1 MDMIAENILVDNNF
15 NVMIED
21 LEKVTSGSRDWTI
34 ETIFSQIR
42 QGNIDLNPNFQ
53 RRNVWGDEKRSSLIE
68 SIYLGYPVP
77 AIVLAEK
84 VNQKGQFIVID
95 GKQRLSTIAGFM
107 SSSKNGDKNYSEFW
121 KSKKLEGLEILSH
134 FNKKTYKD
142 LCEDDENFE
151 SRFLNQPI
159 RVEILKNISNNH
171 IIYDIFY
178 RLNTGA
184 MPLSTQDLRQVLYR
198 GKFTDFFMDKM
209 DNVVNGEV
217 QRPFPSLALHRIM
230 GTKIVPDPSREDDE
244 IMLRFLSNYFFGK
257 KYKGSLKD
265 FLDESIEKFNQDWDI
280 MEVDIKD
287 AFLLF
292 DKSIDRLTNV
302 FKYAHTQ
309 NKDLFDDKTNFEKQ
323 IGHTNQFNKA
333 LFEVQVYAFAHVEDN
348 YITPEKSI
356 VFTAKMKEF
365 LKENTQFYKY
375 ITQGTNSHYKKRF
388 EIFIHLVNECFE
400 TNVPLPYAK

>member
-1 MDMIAENILVDNNF
+1 METIEDNNF
-15 NVMIED
+15 NVKIED
-21 LEKVTSGSRDWTI
+21 LEKVVSGSRDWTI

-53 RRNVWGDEKRSSLIE
+53 RRNVWNDEKRSSLIE

-84 VNQKGQFIVID
+84 SDKKGQFIVID

-107 SSSKNGDKNYSEFW
+107 YSVRNYYGEEEQNYTGFW
-121 KSKKLEGLEILSH
+121 KSKKLDGLEILRH
-134 FNKKTYKD
+134 FNKKTYND
-142 LCEDDENFE
+142 LCKDDENFE

-198 GKFTDFFMDKM
+198 GKFTDFFMNKM

-217 QRPFPSLALHRIM
+217 QKPFPSLALHRIM
-230 GTKIVPDPSREDDE
+230 GAKIVPDPSREDDE
-244 IMLRFLSNYFFGK
+244 MMLRFLGNHFFGNR
-257 KYKGSLKD
+257 YKNSLKD
-265 FLDESIEKFNQDWDI
+265 FLDEIIELFNKDWDI
-280 MEVDIKD
+280 MEVDIKN
-287 AFLLF
+287 AFVLF
-292 DKSIDRLTNV
+292 DKSIERLITV
-302 FKYAHTQ
+302 FSQA
-309 NKDLFDDKTNFEKQ
+309 NINNNLFGDNLECEKQ
-323 IGHTNQFNKA
+323 IGRIVNQFNKA
-333 LFEVQVYAFAHVEDN
+333 LFEVQIYAFAHIKEEE
-348 YITPEKSI
+348 ITPEKSI
-356 VFTAKMKEF
+356 VFVAKMKDH
-365 LKENTQFYKY
+365 LKEDTQFYKY

-400 TNVPLPYAK
+400 THIPLPYAK